1 MHAHRVLPAVTML
14 LIVMIGALSFA
25 GESPRAQASPAP
37 TIEGAYKLV
46 SQHLPDGTMQ
56 RPPDIMG
63 LFTYTKSHRN
73 FNIISKDA
81 EGTWNSL
88 ALVFTYEFTPTEY
101 RETLI
106 YSTRVRGQEI
116 SHDLSGETRRVP
128 VTVEDGRIQFKLP
141 FEPPAVVVEGNKLT
155 ATADGR
161 VDVWEKVP

>member
-1 MHAHRVLPAVTML
+1 MKAHMVLVAVTIL
-14 LIVMIGALSFA
+14 LVLTIGALSFA
-25 GESPRAQASPAP
+25 GEPPRLQASSALS
-37 TIEGAYKLV
+37 IEGTYKP
-46 SQHLPDGTMQ
+46 SSRQLPDGTMQ
-56 RPPDIMG
+56 KPPDIMG
-63 LFTYTKSHRN
+63 LLTYTKSHRN
-73 FNIISKDA
+73 FNVIAKDA

-88 ALVFTYEFTPTEY
+88 ALVSTYELTPTEY